1 MDRIQVEI
9 AYASQ
14 DRHIVLALEL
24 HAGASVLEAIQEA
37 GLLANFPEIDLTTNK
52 VGIFGNI
59 VALETIL
66 QNADRVEIYRPLVC
80 DPKELRR
87 RRVSEQKSRT

>member
-14 DRHIVLALEL
+14 GRQIVLALKL
-24 HAGASVLEAIQEA
+24 NAGISVREAIQEA

-59 VALETIL
+59 VALDTIL
-66 QNADRVEIYRPLVC
+66 HNADRVEIYRPLVC

-87 RRVSEQKSRT
+87 RRASEQKSRG